1 MSSANLT
8 YDLCTN
14 KTFLVTSTNPNPII
28 THVLTSIAIPFSMGI
43 NRSAAHVAYPSKE
56 MMAKPRRESHLPK
69 SIHTPIFA
77 PTSRIRT
84 TKTDGTSVSPKLLTS
99 VTVVSPPASTTK
111 QETALESVES
121 PPSPKSPAREID
133 HPHILHLSPIYT
145 QNQISDAIDL
155 SNHELASHPEQIVT
169 VNLPTNDS
177 LEHTLSQHRP
187 HLELMHINHKGKKTR
202 KPKRPKEDSQMRM
215 HHLCHYNPRKPIKE
229 HKSKSPRRKKSIQE
243 IAMKPAASPNVPES
257 EAGPQLQLIDGEI
270 VVNPESLEYVPTSHT
285 PTPIFLKYDADEHTT
300 SSSYSKR
307 AKPIAWTA
315 SETTRFF
322 EALSCCGTDFSLMQ
336 KLFPRR
342 SLRQLKKKFTR
353 ENKRQHGRVSHA
365 LRHRKPLTH
374 EALNQSRLPPAEQQV
389 QRD

>member
-1 MSSANLT
+1 MIILSQGRFNRNQNNNNSNNSNKNKLRQNLFYT
-8 YDLCTN
+8 FKVITV
-14 KTFLVTSTNPNPII
+14 TFLYVDVLVLVLVIFLSERTEE
-28 THVLTSIAIPFSMGI
+28 THHICIVICFINSNSGI
-43 NRSAAHVAYPSKE
+43 CRLIKLKENALLGLFPYFKAYLKKMTFRLVVWLFACLSCFCCILNQ
-56 MMAKPRRESHLPK
+56 PRRESHLPK

-229 HKSKSPRRKKSIQE
+229 HK
-243 IAMKPAASPNVPES
+243 
-257 EAGPQLQLIDGEI
+257 
-270 VVNPESLEYVPTSHT
+270 
-285 PTPIFLKYDADEHTT
+285 
-300 SSSYSKR
+300 
-307 AKPIAWTA
+307 
-315 SETTRFF
+315 
-322 EALSCCGTDFSLMQ
+322 
-336 KLFPRR
+336 
-342 SLRQLKKKFTR
+342 
-353 ENKRQHGRVSHA
+353 
-365 LRHRKPLTH
+365 
-374 EALNQSRLPPAEQQV
+374 
-389 QRD
+389 